1 MAIKVDRENSG
12 ASRPAVIVTEP
23 EEGVR
28 DELMPVM
35 GELSDQARADRS
47 DALQVTILGP
57 GVPDDQITT
66 AIPSSPLLVVLAS
79 PENPVR
85 VVRALA
91 LGAVEAMVYYG
102 PRSLPELR
110 LRVQRAV
117 DRTRTSRQLEVER
130 RDLAALLEL
139 SHTLAD
145 TGDIEGVLFHIARQV
160 AEVMGSERCSIIL
173 LDDHGQSAFVVA
185 ASDDAKIGGHE
196 LSVAHYPEIS
206 EVVRTKEP
214 LIIDDVAR
222 APLFD
227 AVRERIRGKPVG
239 STVLFPVLQ
248 GDRVVGVIH
257 VRGAAVRARFLSP
270 HQVQFGAIVTNVTA
284 IALRNARLYQLV
296 RDRAERS
303 ASARN
308 RAERRIQQ
316 LENYQRFFDL
326 AGDGL
331 VIVDVKGRFLFANRE
346 AVSILGFTSADVTQL
361 GLLDVVEPRGRTVVE
376 ELLDGF
382 RRGHH
387 RRRVDLPVLRANGE
401 SAILS
406 LSTASLDPD
415 SEDPAAII
423 SFRDVTPNR
432 LMEDELRKTK
442 DFLEKVIES
451 SADAVVAADMKGT
464 ILIFNSVAERITGY
478 RRDDVVGKMS
488 AENLYAPGVG
498 RQIMRRLRSGDYGGV
513 GRYLSS
519 REELAIHDG
528 TQVPISLAA
537 ALLYDGGKEIASVG
551 VFSDLRDRLRME
563 AELERAQ
570 RKLEVSER
578 QSAIVELAGAAAHE
592 LSQPLT
598 SILGSAELMA
608 RKLPPEAP
616 ATVQLTRILRE
627 CDRMAEIVKNI
638 GRITRYETKPY
649 LGYTNIVDLSASS
662 KGEEN
667 R

>member
-1 MAIKVDRENSG
+1 MAIKVDREPSG
-12 ASRPAVIVTEP
+12 ASRPAVVVTEP
-23 EEGVR
+23 TAALR
-28 DELMPVM
+28 DELIPLM
-35 GELSDQARADRS
+35 GELADQARADRS
-47 DALQVTILGP
+47 EGPSVTILGP
-57 GVPDDQITT
+57 TVPDDEITT
-66 AIPSSPLLVVLAS
+66 ALPSSQLLVVLAA
-79 PENPVR
+79 PDNPVR

-102 PRSLPELR
+102 PGSLPELR

-117 DRTRTSRQLEVER
+117 DRARTARQLELER

-139 SHTLAD
+139 SHTLSD
-145 TGDIEGVLFHIARQV
+145 TGDIEGTLYHIARQV
-160 AEVMGSERCSIIL
+160 AEVMGSERCSIML
-173 LDDHGQSAFVVA
+173 LDDHATSAFVVA
-185 ASDDAKIGGHE
+185 ASDDPKIGGHE
-196 LSVAHYPEIS
+196 LSVAHYPEIA
-206 EVVRTKEP
+206 EVLRTKEP
-214 LIIDDVAR
+214 LIIDDVSR

-239 STVLFPVLQ
+239 STVLFPVVQ
-248 GDRVVGVIH
+248 GDKVVGVIH

-270 HQVQFGAIVTNVTA
+270 HQLQFATIVTNVTA
-284 IALRNARLYQLV
+284 IAIRNARLYQYV

-303 ASARN
+303 ATARD
-308 RAERRIQQ
+308 RAERRIRQ

-346 AVSILGFTSADVTQL
+346 AVSILGFNSNDVTQL
-361 GLLDVVEPRGRTVVE
+361 GLFDIVEPRGKQVLQ
-376 ELLDGF
+376 ELLEGF
-382 RRGHH
+382 RQGHH

-432 LMEDELRKTK
+432 QMEDELRKTK

-478 RRDDVVGKMS
+478 RRDEVVGKMS
-488 AENLYAPGVG
+488 VENLYAPGVG
-498 RQIMRRLRSGDYGGV
+498 RDIMRRLRAPEFGGV
-513 GRYLSS
+513 GRYLST
-519 REELAIHDG
+519 REDLAIHDG
-528 TQVPISLAA
+528 SQVPISLAA
-537 ALLYDGGKEIASVG
+537 ALLYDNGKEIASVG
-551 VFSDLRDRLRME
+551 VFSDLRERLRME
-563 AELERAQ
+563 AELDRAQ
-570 RKLEVSER
+570 RKLEMSER
-578 QSAIVELAGAAAHE
+578 QAAIVELAGAAAHE

-608 RKLPPEAP
+608 RKIP
-616 ATVQLTRILRE
+616 ADSPASAQLVRILRE

-638 GRITRYETKPY
+638 GRITKYETKPY
-649 LGYTNIVDLSASS
+649 VGLTNIVDLSASS
-662 KGEEN
+662 KDEKN

>member
-1 MAIKVDRENSG
+1 
-12 ASRPAVIVTEP
+12 
-23 EEGVR
+23 
-28 DELMPVM
+28 
-35 GELSDQARADRS
+35 
-47 DALQVTILGP
+47 
-57 GVPDDQITT
+57 
-66 AIPSSPLLVVLAS
+66 
-79 PENPVR
+79 
-85 VVRALA
+85 
-91 LGAVEAMVYYG
+91 
-102 PRSLPELR
+102 
-110 LRVQRAV
+110 
-117 DRTRTSRQLEVER
+117 
-130 RDLAALLEL
+130 
-139 SHTLAD
+139 
-145 TGDIEGVLFHIARQV
+145 
-160 AEVMGSERCSIIL
+160 
-173 LDDHGQSAFVVA
+173 
-185 ASDDAKIGGHE
+185 
-196 LSVAHYPEIS
+196 
-206 EVVRTKEP
+206 
-214 LIIDDVAR
+214 
-222 APLFD
+222 
-227 AVRERIRGKPVG
+227 
-239 STVLFPVLQ
+239 
-248 GDRVVGVIH
+248 
-257 VRGAAVRARFLSP
+257 
-270 HQVQFGAIVTNVTA
+270 
-284 IALRNARLYQLV
+284 
-296 RDRAERS
+296 
-303 ASARN
+303 
-308 RAERRIQQ
+308 
-316 LENYQRFFDL
+316 
-326 AGDGL
+326 
-331 VIVDVKGRFLFANRE
+331 
-346 AVSILGFTSADVTQL
+346 
-361 GLLDVVEPRGRTVVE
+361 VE
-376 ELLDGF
+376 ELLTGF
-382 RRGHH
+382 GGITAAASISQCCAPA
-387 RRRVDLPVLRANGE
+387 V